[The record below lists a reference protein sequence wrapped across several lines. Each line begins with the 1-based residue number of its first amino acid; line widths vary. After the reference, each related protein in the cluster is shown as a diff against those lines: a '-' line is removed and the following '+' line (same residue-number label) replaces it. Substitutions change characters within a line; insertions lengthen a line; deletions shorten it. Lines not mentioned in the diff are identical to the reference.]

1 MVDFIAEI
9 VLVFVGYNVGYFS
22 LKFFSG
28 GKYPKE
34 YMKDGGDLK
43 IEIFGIFMLLV
54 LLAVATYLFIWIK
67 NFELGNFSLFI

>member
-1 MVDFIAEI
+1 MLDFFAEI
-9 VLVFVGYNVGYFS
+9 VLVFVGYNVGYFF

-54 LLAVATYLFIWIK
+54 LLAVTSYF
-67 NFELGNFSLFI
+67 FM

>member
-1 MVDFIAEI
+1 MVDFFAEI
-9 VLVFVGYNVGYFS
+9 ILVFVGYNVGYFS

-43 IEIFGIFMLLV
+43 IEIFGIFVLV
-54 LLAVATYLFIWIK
+54 VFVGVITFI
-67 NFELGNFSLFI
+67 FV

>member
-1 MVDFIAEI
+1 MVDFLAEI

-22 LKFFSG
+22 LKFFTG

-43 IEIFGIFMLLV
+43 IEIFGIFILLV
-54 LLAVATYLFIWIK
+54 LLGVFTYIFV
-67 NFELGNFSLFI
+67 

>member
-1 MVDFIAEI
+1 LLDFFAEI
-9 VLVFVGYNVGYFS
+9 VLVFIGYNVGYFF

-34 YMKDGGDLK
+34 YMEDGGDIR

-54 LLAVATYLFIWIK
+54 LFAVASYIFI
-67 NFELGNFSLFI
+67 

>member
-1 MVDFIAEI
+1 MLDFLAEI
-9 VLVFVGYNVGYFS
+9 VLVFVGYNVGYFF
-22 LKFFSG
+22 LKFFTG

-54 LLAVATYLFIWIK
+54 LLAVTSYIFI
-67 NFELGNFSLFI
+67 

>member
-1 MVDFIAEI
+1 MLDFFAEI
-9 VLVFVGYNVGYFS
+9 VLVFVGYNVGYFF

-34 YMKDGGDLK
+34 YMKDGGNLK

-54 LLAVATYLFIWIK
+54 LLAVTSYF
-67 NFELGNFSLFI
+67 FM

>member
-1 MVDFIAEI
+1 MVDFLAEI

-22 LKFFSG
+22 LKFFTG

-43 IEIFGIFMLLV
+43 IEIFGIFILLV
-54 LLAVATYLFIWIK
+54 LLGVVTYIFV
-67 NFELGNFSLFI
+67 

>member
-1 MVDFIAEI
+1 MLDFFAEI
-9 VLVFVGYNVGYFS
+9 VLEFVGYNVGYFF

-43 IEIFGIFMLLV
+43 IEIFGVFMLIV
-54 LLAVATYLFIWIK
+54 LLAVTSYIFI
-67 NFELGNFSLFI
+67 